1 MAVVDRCRRNKVV
14 VRRALLCLQHT
25 CLIILSPLMLVA
37 QSGTCRKTPQT
48 ESIVNKCRIKLLL
61 QMVVGICREAAL
73 SKAVLAVGECIFRA
87 KRHLAAKQR
96 GCYHQLGG
104 IERITHVII

>member
-1 MAVVDRCRRNKVV
+1 
-14 VRRALLCLQHT
+14 
-25 CLIILSPLMLVA
+25 
-37 QSGTCRKTPQT
+37 
-48 ESIVNKCRIKLLL
+48 
-61 QMVVGICREAAL
+61 MVVGICREAAL

-96 GCYHQLGG
+96 GCYHQFGG